1 MVQIRIE
8 VWLASG
14 YSIFLLVVA
23 AFLEQLALCCYR
35 RSHRIHTSGFTYRQ
49 ELDAWECP
57 AHQLLTR
64 SAVNS
69 QTMLVIYRAPA
80 GICTGCDLKPTCT
93 DSDRGREIAGPPDK
107 WLQSEIGRFH
117 RGLSLSLCV
126 LAAFLL
132 TVEVFRSQ
140 AFAETVLLT
149 SMLVLIG
156 TFGTRLAAEL
166 RTA

>member
-1 MVQIRIE
+1 MGQIRIE

-23 AFLEQLALCCYR
+23 GVLEQLALCCYR

-57 AHQLLTR
+57 TRQLLTR
-64 SAVNS
+64 SGVNTR
-69 QTMLVIYRAPA
+69 TMLVIYRAPA
-80 GICTGCDLKPTCT
+80 GVCTGCALKSTCT
-93 DSDRGREIAGPPDK
+93 DSDRGREIAGPPDR
-107 WLQSEIGRFH
+107 WLQSQIGRFH

-140 AFAETVLLT
+140 AFAERVLLT
-149 SMLVLIG
+149 SMLVLITALG
-156 TFGTRLAAEL
+156 NRLATEL

>member
-1 MVQIRIE
+1 MGQIRIE

-23 AFLEQLALCCYR
+23 AFLERLALCCYR

-57 AHQLLTR
+57 ARQFLTR

-80 GICTGCDLKPTCT
+80 GVCTGCALKSNCT
-93 DSDRGREIAGPPDK
+93 DSDRGREIAGPPDR
-107 WLQSEIGRFH
+107 WLQSQIGRFH

-126 LAAFLL
+126 LAALLL

-140 AFAETVLLT
+140 AFAERVLLT
-149 SMLVLIG
+149 SMLVLI
-156 TFGTRLAAEL
+156 TRLGTRLASEL